1 MIIPR
6 PFSGDQFFWKWI
18 PPIGRTGG
26 ILGGF
31 IITRFNICNT
41 NMGRFHI
48 KITMFY
54 LKIQRKWNL
63 IIVYGDAQEEDK
75 EYFLVELGNV

>member
-1 MIIPR
+1 
-6 PFSGDQFFWKWI
+6 
-18 PPIGRTGG
+18 
-26 ILGGF
+26 
-31 IITRFNICNT
+31 
-41 NMGRFHI
+41 
-48 KITMFY
+48 MFY